1 MVIGNVLLRR
11 AFAVVLI
18 LACMAWPAEATSGPP
33 VGSIAASLADRLA
46 GLPGAPRRQVLDAA
60 LAAYDTAAAA
70 GALAR
75 PDLLTVI
82 DYTRPSTEPR
92 LWVIDLVRVRVVFH
106 ELVAHG
112 KNSGDNVTQFFSN
125 AHGSLM
131 TSLGFFVTGASY
143 LGSNGYSLRLLGRD
157 AGVND
162 NAFARAIVLHG
173 ARYVSEA
180 TAARLGRLG
189 RSWGCPAVRS
199 EVARTLIDT
208 IKGGSAIFAYGRAA
222 GTGAALTEP

>member
-1 MVIGNVLLRR
+1 VATTEIRR
-11 AFAVVLI
+11 AAAALVLI
-18 LACMAWPAEATSGPP
+18 ATCAAVPAEARPGEHRE
-33 VGSIAASLADRLA
+33 SITRSIADRLA
-46 GLPGAPRRQVLDAA
+46 ELPGAPGRSVLDAA
-60 LAAYDTAAAA
+60 LAAYDEAAAA

-75 PDLLTVI
+75 PGLLTVI
-82 DYTRPSTEPR
+82 DYTRPSTERR

-112 KNSGDNVTQFFSN
+112 KNSGDNLTQFFSN

-131 TSLGFFVTGASY
+131 TSLGFFVTGSSY
-143 LGSNGYSLRLLGRD
+143 VGANGYSLRLLGRD

-173 ARYVSEA
+173 ARYVSPA
-180 TAARLGRLG
+180 LAARLGRLG
-189 RSWGCPAVRS
+189 RSWGCPAVRA

-208 IKGGSAIFAYGRAA
+208 IKGGSAIFAYGR
-222 GTGAALTEP
+222 GVGAPVALTEH

>member
-1 MVIGNVLLRR
+1 MEIGRAAAGLVLI
-11 AFAVVLI
+11 AACFAV
-18 LACMAWPAEATSGPP
+18 PAEARPSEHGTA
-33 VGSIAASLADRLA
+33 IADRLA
-46 GLPGAPRRQVLDAA
+46 ELPGAPRRHVLDAA
-60 LAAYDTAAAA
+60 LAVYDEAATA

-75 PDLLTVI
+75 PGLITVI
-82 DYTRPSTEPR
+82 DYTRPSTERR
-92 LWVIDLVRVRVVFH
+92 LWVIDLVRARIVLH

-112 KNSGDNVTQFFSN
+112 KNSGDNITRFFSN

-143 LGSNGYSLRLLGRD
+143 VGANGYSLRLLGRD

-189 RSWGCPAVRS
+189 RSWGCPAVRA
-199 EVARTLIDT
+199 EVARTLIDM
-208 IKGGSAIFAYGRAA
+208 IKGGSAIFAYGGAA
-222 GTGAALTEP
+222 AAQVALTED